1 MTMNKTTLVAI
12 AVTLLGSCVPA
23 QAFDM
28 PASDAARQLGKA
40 DAHYDHRFIDA
51 MIPHHEKAVA
61 MAKDAAK
68 KAKRPEVRQMAQ
80 NIIRAQ
86 EREIAQLKAWR
97 KKWFGETR

>member
-1 MTMNKTTLVAI
+1 MTKIQTVLAGI
-12 AVTLLGSCVPA
+12 AVSLLGVGLPA

-28 PASDAARQLGKA
+28 PASDAARQLGPA
-40 DAHYDHRFIDA
+40 DAKYDHRFIDA

-68 KAKRPEVRQMAQ
+68 KAKRPEVRSMAQ